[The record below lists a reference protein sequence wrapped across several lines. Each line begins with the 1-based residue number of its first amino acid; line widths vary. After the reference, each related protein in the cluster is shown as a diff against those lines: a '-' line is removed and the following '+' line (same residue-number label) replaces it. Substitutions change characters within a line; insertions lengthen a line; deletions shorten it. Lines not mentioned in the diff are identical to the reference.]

1 MSLVL
6 SGVGLR
12 SLKHSRTLSCI
23 SAWVTSFS
31 LFWSSV
37 QRMLIILSSVNAFLS
52 SVPNGGLTTFG
63 GIVLNSFGF
72 TELQVLLVEIPRSG
86 NYPSPHPPPSLSLS
100 LANRNMEKK
109 KKKERKGKK
118 KIKTNPPN
126 SSNLRHN
133 LHHSRLLH
141 PRRPGA
147 THVHHGLS
155 LHPPL
160 HRPLGN
166 EHVTQHTRAPMD
178 QMGTLR
184 PHSPLRTRPL
194 SRLDTHPLQ
203 RRRTDQKNHHLLRDL
218 RRLLRGKYVRKSN
231 FQIRGCAALCSGHD
245 WSLCLF
251 GNGICVDLCVEG
263 LLCVAE

>member
-1 MSLVL
+1 
-6 SGVGLR
+6 
-12 SLKHSRTLSCI
+12 
-23 SAWVTSFS
+23 
-31 LFWSSV
+31 
-37 QRMLIILSSVNAFLS
+37 MLITLSSVNAFLS

-86 NYPSPHPPPSLSLS
+86 NQLSLLPPSLPSS
-100 LANRNMEKK
+100 QT
-109 KKKERKGKK
+109 RKGKRK
-118 KIKTNPPN
+118 LIPPN

-141 PRRPGA
+141 PRRPRT
-147 THVHHGLS
+147 THVHHGLR

-160 HRPLGN
+160 HRPPRN
-166 EHVTQHTRAPMD
+166 EHVTQHASTPMD
-178 QMGTLR
+178 QMGPLR
-184 PHSPLRTRPL
+184 PHRPLRTRPL

-203 RRRTDQKNHHLLRDL
+203 RGRTDQKNHNFLRDL
-218 RRLLRGKYVRKSN
+218 RGLLRGKYVRKSN
-231 FQIRGCAALCSGHD
+231 FQIGGCAALCSGHD
-245 WSLCLF
+245 WRLCLF

>member
-1 MSLVL
+1 MGNIFLSLLVIR
-6 SGVGLR
+6 STNANR
-12 SLKHSRTLSCI
+12 SLYG
-23 SAWVTSFS
+23 
-31 LFWSSV
+31 
-37 QRMLIILSSVNAFLS
+37 SVNAFLS

-86 NYPSPHPPPSLSLS
+86 NYLSPPPPLPSLP
-100 LANRNMEKK
+100 RKPKGKRKRKRKREREKK
-109 KKKERKGKK
+109 KL
-118 KIKTNPPN
+118 TPPN

-141 PRRPGA
+141 PRRPRT
-147 THVHHGLS
+147 THVHHGLR

-160 HRPLGN
+160 HRPPGN
-166 EHVTQHTRAPMD
+166 EHVTQHAATPMD
-178 QMGTLR
+178 QMGPLR

-203 RRRTDQKNHHLLRDL
+203 RRGTDQKNHHLLRDL

-231 FQIRGCAALCSGHD
+231 FQIGGCAALCSGHD

>member
-1 MSLVL
+1 MLLVL
-6 SGVGLR
+6 SGVGPRL
-12 SLKHSRTLSCI
+12 LKHSRTLSCI

-31 LFWSSV
+31 LFWSFV

-86 NYPSPHPPPSLSLS
+86 NYLSPLPPSLY
-100 LANRNMEKK
+100 RKPKKREKK
-109 KKKERKGKK
+109 KKKRKL
-118 KIKTNPPN
+118 TPPN

-141 PRRPGA
+141 PRRPRT
-147 THVHHGLS
+147 THVHHGLR

-160 HRPLGN
+160 HRPPGN

-178 QMGTLR
+178 QMGPLR

-203 RRRTDQKNHHLLRDL
+203 RRRPDQKNHHLLRNL
-218 RRLLRGKYVRKSN
+218 RRLLRGEYVRKSN
-231 FQIRGCAALCSGHD
+231 FQIGGCAALCSGHD
-245 WSLCLF
+245 WRLCLF
-251 GNGICVDLCVEG
+251 GHGICVDLCVER

>member
-1 MSLVL
+1 
-6 SGVGLR
+6 
-12 SLKHSRTLSCI
+12 
-23 SAWVTSFS
+23 
-31 LFWSSV
+31 
-37 QRMLIILSSVNAFLS
+37 MLIILSSVNAFLS

-86 NYPSPHPPPSLSLS
+86 NYLSPPPPFLSLP
-100 LANRNMEKK
+100 LANQKK
-109 KKKERKGKK
+109 KTKKL
-118 KIKTNPPN
+118 TLPN

-141 PRRPGA
+141 PRRPRA
-147 THVHHGLS
+147 THVHHGLR

-160 HRPLGN
+160 HRPPGN

-203 RRRTDQKNHHLLRDL
+203 RRRAYQKNHHLLRDL

-231 FQIRGCAALCSGHD
+231 FQIGGCAALCSGHD

>member
-23 SAWVTSFS
+23 SAWVRSFS
-31 LFWSSV
+31 LFWSSI

-86 NYPSPHPPPSLSLS
+86 NYLSPPPPFLPLS
-100 LANRNMEKK
+100 LANPEGEKEK
-109 KKKERKGKK
+109 
-118 KIKTNPPN
+118 KTNPPN

-141 PRRPGA
+141 PRRPRT
-147 THVHHGLS
+147 THVHHGLR

-160 HRPLGN
+160 HRPPGN

-178 QMGTLR
+178 EMGTLR

-218 RRLLRGKYVRKSN
+218 RGVLRGEYVRKSN
-231 FQIRGCAALCSGHD
+231 FQIGGCAALCSGHD

-263 LLCVAE
+263 VLCVAE

>member
-1 MSLVL
+1 
-6 SGVGLR
+6 
-12 SLKHSRTLSCI
+12 
-23 SAWVTSFS
+23 
-31 LFWSSV
+31 
-37 QRMLIILSSVNAFLS
+37 MLIILSSVNAFLS

-86 NYPSPHPPPSLSLS
+86 NQLSLLPPSLPPS
-100 LANRNMEKK
+100 LANQKRGK
-109 KKKERKGKK
+109 KKKEKKRKL
-118 KIKTNPPN
+118 TPPN

-141 PRRPGA
+141 PRRPRT
-147 THVHHGLS
+147 THVHHGLR

-160 HRPLGN
+160 HRPPGN
-166 EHVTQHTRAPMD
+166 EHVTQHAATPMD

-203 RRRTDQKNHHLLRDL
+203 RRRTDQKNHNFLRDVCGV
-218 RRLLRGKYVRKSN
+218 LRGKYVRKSN
-231 FQIRGCAALCSGHD
+231 FQIGGCAALCSGHD

>member
-1 MSLVL
+1 MLLVL

-23 SAWVTSFS
+23 SAWVRFFS

-86 NYPSPHPPPSLSLS
+86 NQLSPPPPSLP
-100 LANRNMEKK
+100 RKPKKRKK
-109 KKKERKGKK
+109 KKKKK
-118 KIKTNPPN
+118 KKLTPPN
-126 SSNLRHN
+126 SSNLCHN

-141 PRRPGA
+141 PRRPRT
-147 THVHHGLS
+147 THVHHGLG

-160 HRPLGN
+160 HRPPRN

-178 QMGTLR
+178 QMGPLR

-218 RRLLRGKYVRKSN
+218 RGLLRGKYVRKSN
-231 FQIRGCAALCSGHD
+231 FQIGGCAALCSGHD
-245 WSLCLF
+245 WRLCLF

>member
-1 MSLVL
+1 MSLVS

-23 SAWVTSFS
+23 SAWVRFFS

-86 NYPSPHPPPSLSLS
+86 NQLSPPPPSLP
-100 LANRNMEKK
+100 RKPKKRKK
-109 KKKERKGKK
+109 KKKKK
-118 KIKTNPPN
+118 KKLTPPN
-126 SSNLRHN
+126 SSNLCHN

-141 PRRPGA
+141 PRRPRT
-147 THVHHGLS
+147 THVHHGLG

-160 HRPLGN
+160 HRPPRN

-178 QMGTLR
+178 QMGPLR

-203 RRRTDQKNHHLLRDL
+203 RRRTDQKNHNFLRDL

-231 FQIRGCAALCSGHD
+231 FQIGGCAALCSGHD

-251 GNGICVDLCVEG
+251 GNGICVDLCVERV
-263 LLCVAE
+263 LCVAE